1 MNIDPNWT
9 EIAGGLCLFGDRNR
23 PRFVKTLLWTISPL
37 TWGQSGLA
45 YDRTLIDHPVSN
57 IDFETASRI
66 ASSLGSRIP
75 TTVEWEWMASGEE
88 QRLYPWGNTD
98 WYPGLANLRPAGI
111 GSSTPVGL
119 SLGKT
124 PQGILD
130 VAGNVW
136 EWTSTILLG
145 KAAIIRGGSY
155 ASEIVHARTKFINAA
170 PVELASPGIGLR
182 LVKDL

>member
-1 MNIDPNWT
+1 MRMKLEWV
-9 EIAGGLCLFGDRNR
+9 EVAGGVCLFGDRNR
-23 PRFVKTLLWTISPL
+23 PRVVKTLLWTISPL
-37 TWGQSGLA
+37 TWGQLGLA
-45 YDRTLIDHPVSN
+45 CNHTLVDHPVAN
-57 IDFETASRI
+57 IDFEEASRI
-66 ASSLGSRIP
+66 ASSLNSRIP

-98 WYPGLANLRPAGI
+98 WYPGVANLSPAGFR
-111 GSSTPVGL
+111 GSTPVGL
-119 SLGKT
+119 SLGRT

-155 ASEIVHARTKFINAA
+155 ASEVLHARAKFINAA

-182 LVKDL
+182 LVRDL